1 MSLLGVLANTVTVV
15 AGSCLGLLLRRRLSE
30 RIIQGV
36 MTGIGL
42 CTLYI
47 GISGSLACDN
57 PLILILS
64 VSLGAVIGF
73 LLELDGALGRLSRWV
88 ESRFPRQSGGKASV
102 AEGFVTG
109 SLLFCVGAMTVV
121 GSLEAG
127 LTGNNDMLYTKSLL
141 DLISSLMLSAS
152 LGPGVLCAAVVVL
165 LLQGGLVLLAGVL
178 SPLLPE
184 AAIGAMSAVGSVLI
198 MGLGLNLL
206 GITKIKVANYLP
218 AIVLAPILWRL
229 FTLL

>member
-1 MSLLGVLANTVTVV
+1 MNLPGVLANTITVII
-15 AGSCLGLLLRRRLSE
+15 GSCLGLLFRRRLPE
-30 RIIQGV
+30 KIIQGV
-36 MTGIGL
+36 MTGVGL

-64 VSLGAVIGF
+64 VALGAVIGF

-88 ESRFPRQSGGKASV
+88 EGRFPKQSGGKVSV

-141 DLISSLMLSAS
+141 DLISSVMLSAS
-152 LGPGVLCAAVVVL
+152 LGPGVLCAAAVVL
-165 LLQGGLVLLAGVL
+165 LLQGGLVLLAGAL
-178 SPLLPE
+178 SPLLTE
-184 AAIGAMSAVGSVLI
+184 AAVAAMSAVGSVLI

-218 AIVLAPILWRL
+218 AIVLAPVIWWL